1 MVDTGPERRA
11 CGASQLA
18 RIRAAPLRLVSR
30 TEIGVKAEH
39 GPRWL
44 ALAGFDRDALNWRE
58 VRLAAIGAEV
68 SRIRECVG
76 ARLRDL

>member
-1 MVDTGPERRA
+1 
-11 CGASQLA
+11 
-18 RIRAAPLRLVSR
+18 VSR

>member
-1 MVDTGPERRA
+1 M
-11 CGASQLA
+11 

-30 TEIGVKAEH
+30 TEIGVKAGH
-39 GPRWL
+39 GARRL
-44 ALAGFDRDALNWRE
+44 ALAGFYRDTLHGKEA
-58 VRLAAIGAEV
+58 RLAVIGAEV